1 MTDFLSDRR
10 GILRAGLAL
19 GLATALPVPFLTPVF
34 AQARALR
41 PTPAQTE
48 GPYYPDRMPSDV
60 DNDLVQMM
68 GRPGGGSGTIT
79 HLMGRV
85 TDTQGTPLAGLTVE
99 IWQCDA
105 NGAYR
110 HSRDPRGSGAD
121 PNFQGYGRTA
131 TAADG
136 GYQFRTIQPV
146 PYPGRTPH
154 IHMAVSQGATRRL
167 VTQVYIEGFAGNER
181 DGVLRSAGDAEGRA
195 LLMARFEPAPGIEA
209 GALRARFDIVLA

>member
-10 GILRAGLAL
+10 GILRAGLAM
-19 GLATALPVPFLTPVF
+19 GLATALPVSFLTPVF
-34 AQARALR
+34 AQARSLR

-48 GPYYPDRMPSDV
+48 GPYYPDRMPSDI

-68 GRPGGGSGTIT
+68 GRPAGGSGTIT
-79 HLMGRV
+79 HLTGRA

-105 NGAYR
+105 KGAYR

-121 PNFQGYGRTA
+121 PNFQGYGRTT

-146 PYPGRTPH
+146 PYAGRTPH
-154 IHMAVSQGATRRL
+154 IHLAVSQGTRRRL
-167 VTQVYIEGFAGNER
+167 VTQVYIEGFAGNAR
-181 DGVLRSAGDAEGRA
+181 DGVLRSAGDAAA
-195 LLMARFEPAPGIEA
+195 LLMARFEPAPGLEA